1 VAGGARRPGVR
12 GAGPG
17 DRLSAVAGVAA
28 FAAWAGA
35 AVIVLSDGRRGLAV
49 GLGPVVIGFA
59 ALAWVDGEWIGGA
72 LLLLGGAICVVELGR
87 RGPKEW
93 GLMPPGS
100 TPRLILVVVG
110 GILSLWV
117 AVSVASGPDA
127 GLRFASLA
135 VLGLSAARLLQ
146 GTRPVPVLAASAGL
160 AIALAGA
167 SALVGTDAGFAPY
180 LIGAAIAAGVAFLPV
195 AEPRGA

>member
-1 VAGGARRPGVR
+1 VAGGARRPGLR

-17 DRLSAVAGVAA
+17 DGLSAVAGVAA
-28 FAAWAGA
+28 LAAWVGA
-35 AVIVLSDGRRGLAV
+35 ALIVLSDGRRGLAV
-49 GLGPVVIGFA
+49 GLGLTAIGFA
-59 ALAWVDGEWIGGA
+59 ALAWVDGQWIGGA
-72 LLLLGGAICVVELGR
+72 LLLLGGAICVVELVR
-87 RGPKEW
+87 RGPREW

-117 AVSVASGPDA
+117 AVSVTSGPDA

-146 GTRPVPVLAASAGL
+146 GSRPVPVLAASAGL
-160 AIALAGA
+160 GIALAGA
-167 SALVGTDAGFAPY
+167 SALSGMDAGFAPY
-180 LIGAAIAAGVAFLPV
+180 LIGAAIAAVVAFLPV